1 MPILPQL
8 LLLDLM
14 KDMVKVSSVHYSADF
29 KNLYSR
35 IDDFEKFYKM
45 GKMSNDMIRY
55 IPDLSQIAYQGQIHS
70 TETKNNMLTAHTK
83 TKKL

>member
-35 IDDFEKFYKM
+35 IDDFEKFTRW
-45 GKMSNDMIRY
+45 GKCLI
-55 IPDLSQIAYQGQIHS
+55 
-70 TETKNNMLTAHTK
+70 T
-83 TKKL
+83 